1 MVVTLQELAMK
12 MQTPGESIKI
22 IFCGDPFAKELSEEL
37 FQVQDIFVDYFH
49 WIAGYNPH
57 KK

>member
-1 MVVTLQELAMK
+1 MK

-22 IFCGDPFAKELSEEL
+22 IFCGDPFAKELSKEL

-49 WIAGYNPH
+49 WISGNNPH